1 MGETEKKKVDYGTVD
16 VVAEIEHGRLV
27 RVDNASNRTPPGA
40 MPKGKRV
47 KGEPKLCTMQ
57 REEKSARR
65 ESQRII
71 TVIRPKPSSLVPCP
85 VGERKVFRIVG

>member
-16 VVAEIEHGRLV
+16 VVAEIEHGRLLG
-27 RVDNASNRTPPGA
+27 VDNASNRTPPGA

-57 REEKSARR
+57 REEKKRAKGKSANHHGHPTQTLLPHPMSR
-65 ESQRII
+65 
-71 TVIRPKPSSLVPCP
+71 
-85 VGERKVFRIVG
+85 G